1 MTLVYTARDVQR
13 HCNLLMFINTCDA
26 SIAYLVCSQWNDAT
40 LSICGRSMVGA
51 MCNSR
56 STVYSTLE
64 DVYGTFVLGSAV
76 VLGAGVLEYERTKST
91 ILLPVVLSDFSPR
104 SRSTF

>member
-1 MTLVYTARDVQR
+1 M
-13 HCNLLMFINTCDA
+13 
-26 SIAYLVCSQWNDAT
+26 
-40 LSICGRSMVGA
+40 
-51 MCNSR
+51 
-56 STVYSTLE
+56 YSTLE